1 MHSILFFEALVKMYI
16 YYNYEYF
23 YWFPL
28 SIFSLFIF
36 SFAQRLFPVRQPL
49 VKIAEKRLKAPCF
62 AKTELLF
69 PWFDIIIYNIKGKL
83 PFQALPCTIR
93 AGRGLSSCAVL
104 HFFAR
109 CVPGSRRPV
118 FSSAIQKGS
127 VELKR
132 TLAIFISLCMAF
144 TGLSPAVA
152 FAQESGGLSINMP
165 PADVTVT
172 ESDTRPASESTSD
185 GFLDDNFLDDDFFNG
200 GFPILRKA
208 LRSLGPRAH
217 RKACRKAALKAAQKV
232 CP

>member
-1 MHSILFFEALVKMYI
+1 HVPSVPDGAC
-16 YYNYEYF
+16 
-23 YWFPL
+23 PH
-28 SIFSLFIF
+28 
-36 SFAQRLFPVRQPL
+36 
-49 VKIAEKRLKAPCF
+49 AP
-62 AKTELLF
+62 
-69 PWFDIIIYNIKGKL
+69 
-83 PFQALPCTIR
+83 
-93 AGRGLSSCAVL
+93 SST
-104 HFFAR
+104 FFAR

-200 GFPILRKA
+200 GFSDTA
-208 LRSLGPRAH
+208 ESTSQSGPESTSES
-217 RKACRKAALKAAQKV
+217 
-232 CP
+232 